1 MTDLEQT
8 RADILGQF
16 ATRIDECE
24 NMLAEIHGGELPDA
38 WIVRNA
44 RGNICLRYDMSRGRP
59 ENPRS
64 CNPSL
69 ATRFPDR
76 LSCLKV
82 AHVTQNGAGEYA
94 DAVLLSVAVEED
106 MVEMR
111 KLVAAL
117 QEAVEKDHA

>member
-1 MTDLEQT
+1 MADLEQT

-64 CNPSL
+64 CNPSR

-82 AHVTQNGAGEYA
+82 AGVTQNGAGESP
-94 DAVLLSVAVEED
+94 DAVLLSQALAEDIVETQNLIDAINAAAV
-106 MVEMR
+106 
-111 KLVAAL
+111 
-117 QEAVEKDHA
+117 

>member
-82 AHVTQNGAGEYA
+82 AGITQNGAGESP
-94 DAVLLSVAVEED
+94 DAVLLSQALAEDIVETQNLIDAINAAAV
-106 MVEMR
+106 
-111 KLVAAL
+111 
-117 QEAVEKDHA
+117 